1 MNAHP
6 PAADDPLDGL
16 FAHTAADS
24 APVDRQFLAKLRARS
39 AAEFAQ
45 AQGGPTVPVGQAVP
59 NDVDPSLTSD
69 GDHRTTLSPA
79 VLSPAASST
88 MFFFRALVGLAAT
101 AAVVM
106 AGFFVSQIGSPSR
119 PVADLTFGEVM
130 RNLAKAKSYRAE
142 LVGDNATA
150 AVWGRG
156 DSLRLELSPTR
167 YTIVMGNQSYVVDED
182 ANIAKR
188 TASFESAAQSAD
200 PLRIWEI
207 SSLPVSSDK
216 PTSKRTIGGRDYL
229 VFESTYPKDAE
240 GDEAQIEMLV
250 DPSTQLP
257 FVISSRGK
265 FNGRKLLP
273 SDLRFVSFNEPLDE
287 SKLRVSATLTEDGR
301 VGKATDVQGLV
312 AVRPRTSTRWTPVC
326 GDTVLFPGDWIRTDF
341 QGPNAVT
348 LELAPSSRVILGP
361 GSLVEIDRPDRLTL
375 HAGVAEFSPAAKSE
389 SFSGIVHITGPNQS
403 TLDIGGVVL
412 VRTSDQGLVTSD
424 KVPSWLAGY
433 KGTTAQPS
441 LGSLVAL
448 IDGRQV
454 QLSVGYHHVDVEIR
468 DQIARTT
475 IEQSFVNN
483 TGETLEGQFH
493 FPLPADASISGFGM
507 WIGSELVEADVV
519 EKQRAREIYETILR
533 EKRDPGLLEWSGG
546 NLFKARVYPIPA
558 RSEKRIKIVYTQ
570 VLPRRGG
577 SYRYSYPLESDL
589 LRQNP
594 LRELNLAVT
603 VQSTQPIG
611 KIESPT
617 HDVRTQ
623 QTPHA
628 ARVEFSAQSY
638 SPIRDFEVVVE
649 TEPADGGQHPAITF
663 IPHRRGDDG
672 YFLLQIEPP
681 PEAGAWQRDVLPSGE
696 PLDLVI
702 VADTS
707 ASLGAAERRVQGEL
721 VAALLGSLAPEDK
734 FNLAV
739 CDVDCTWLFEVPQS
753 AAAEPIAAAR
763 QQLAQRRSLGWTNLD
778 RMAESLAGRIG
789 QGTQV
794 IYLGDGIVTA
804 ASRGHLAPR
813 DAIPLA
819 ERADHMDGPAFVQ
832 RLQQQVGGKGATFH
846 AIALGSSYD
855 AAVLRGMASIGG
867 GSLRQISGEVGPQ
880 QAAKD
885 LLAEIARPSLRNIQL
900 EFKGLRTARVY
911 PRTLP
916 NVPTGQQQ
924 IVLGRYLPE
933 GNEQQGEVIVT
944 GTLNGKRVT
953 YRAAI
958 DLSGARGQGT
968 GDGGQG
974 AKDSNFQRSTSD
986 IRPSTSPDVSFIPRL
1001 WARMHLD
1008 ELLAQGTS
1016 QEIQDEIIN
1025 LSEEF
1030 HIITPYTSLLVLET
1044 DADRERFKV
1053 KRRFQMSDGE
1063 RFFAT
1068 TRDTAQYQLVQ
1079 QQMLRARLW
1088 RAGLRQQVLAQL
1100 AGWGRDVGQIDSIR
1114 DWSSPD
1120 GLLPSSGPVG
1130 STSGVSADFEGMQI
1144 WDTDYDVS
1152 AGIGGAYDGKLSSF
1166 FFGASRIE
1174 ESMLGEAETSA
1185 GAGEW
1190 KFEAES
1196 NGPAIYSPFPIG
1208 EEADE
1213 FLQAGQWGG
1222 TMFGNGISDGFIRT
1236 DKQDVMLG
1244 KRLQLMV
1251 EPQLALGDFIDSQK
1265 MFSSDGNRLA
1275 IAGRSLKAAN
1285 LFAEQARAS
1294 LRLPSIFPIALP
1306 RAPRLPRKVDA
1317 HPAKWPADVVELI
1330 APLKTQIDLAA
1341 LAGAIVVDEQHDSL
1355 DEHRGTV
1362 NSRSQTWRLASAKAW
1377 LTSDA
1382 GNDRGPVIHWA
1393 RGTEL
1398 GGEVRGGTELGGEVR
1413 GVLSVPYEL
1422 ALVRKAEPTDFPA
1435 ELDLGEWW
1443 QRDFAAV
1450 AADKLARLER
1460 PAGDTARVIL
1470 TDPLRPAAE
1479 TRITIDTARHLATAI
1494 EHVDHGRLVGGTRLS
1509 DFVEVAG
1516 LWLPQRIEHYGASGR
1531 NHNIVTRQY
1540 EVIAAERI
1548 GALLDERL
1556 QPKSTALSV
1565 KLPLPELNAARQQI
1579 DLGQATLE
1587 ARLTL
1592 LLHLAADQK
1601 WPAAAAELDR
1611 VLALAPDKAY
1621 RPWLQM
1627 WLLTASRR
1635 NEELRQLVLGEA
1647 GKLAAQPNVGQ
1658 LELSEHLRT
1667 LAGNFSS
1674 AEQLEI
1680 VDLLQPVYARLPD
1693 HLQGARLGGSLR
1705 VYFLEQMGQ
1714 DDEAIRLREELLR
1727 DYPADGDNVR
1737 QLADLH
1743 VGRGDDAAA
1752 ERVLQAAIASEAA
1765 NWSASERD
1773 RLYARWCRLL
1783 QDRGRYAELIEVT
1796 QQWMASQPAS
1806 AEPYERHIAAL
1817 VLTGREAEADQLT
1830 DEWLDAGLAPP
1841 PLAEAV
1847 KHPLHAAIE
1856 TAIGGNGYLS
1866 IDEEFAQGTEREKLI
1881 LARLMKLLTV
1891 HLGRTDC
1898 PEVESRLSHH
1908 WQLRR
1913 TEQFR
1918 RTAAEQFT
1926 RLKQEAATLPDGELV
1941 RLFDWCENYSG
1952 EATSDDWQTLAAPL
1966 RERWLAAT
1974 HPVIER
1980 ELARLVLRIA
1990 GRADDEPRLAFLRER
2005 LARAENADDRATR
2018 TAALFDALL
2027 SAAWTSDVEAESFA
2041 LLDKLSAVDDAGE
2054 QLRVQVAALYRWTD
2068 RMEAARFE
2076 LLDSQIEAREKL
2088 TRTELAEKHESL
2100 RKQVLRD
2107 LATRLSEATPQA
2119 AAGIQP
2125 WLVAERLT
2133 LEVRL
2138 ERDIVENA
2146 WELLESVP
2154 AAPEAKDAATEV
2166 TVADQLQL
2174 ALRVRL
2180 VRMLMKLA
2188 ADENAA
2194 PEIAERLLKY
2204 LDQQIA
2210 AQTVNAALGLDAK
2223 LAKYQLLVAL
2233 DRPQPLAEQL
2243 AIWSR
2248 GTDRPEMWQRSLAY
2262 VQAELGQLAEAVT
2275 TLQPLAAADVLSADD
2290 HRALARWHQALK
2302 QDAEYHRSLVAA
2314 WRQLDEW
2321 QLRDMVRQQLGPWQN
2336 TSGPS
2341 PGALDPQLFDILTAL
2356 FAKAQSPQDH
2366 VSHVRELY
2374 EASRDFRLLAALAEA
2389 VVGQSAGRVY
2399 PFLVQLDRTLDVVD
2413 REATASE
2420 LLAEIAQVRERAA
2433 TPVDRRALDLL
2444 EMLVE
2449 RRAAELLNQPG
2460 PHVER
2465 AAGALSR
2472 AMQHAWTSGEAREMA
2487 QMLADLG
2494 AITQPVLSER
2504 RAAALRELLASAK
2517 GDPQARLLIAHALAE
2532 SLRDDGQREPAILE
2546 LEPAL
2551 AEHRE
2556 AHGGRRTSGA
2566 LDSLFL
2572 LASLYEAGGSFVQ
2585 AENRLEGE
2593 LPQAANPG
2601 VARSIR
2607 QRIVEVHLAALIS
2620 AGRTSLGE
2628 GRPLYEALRDSLAK
2642 EAAEAKDQE
2651 TRRYAID
2658 KWGRTLRIAKDH
2670 TYLVEAGT
2678 QPGKDAVAF
2687 GREQF
2692 PAIIAQQ
2699 IDGHQDLVHDVAHV
2713 IHHTAGPREALA
2725 FNLTQIESEPA
2736 WLARRGDDGWRS
2748 FSGDL
2753 ARWANED
2760 EVKGKLGDLEPR
2772 LLAIVLRELRRE
2784 LRTQNNRRREFA
2796 HRGYSYFWEEKTD
2809 DFARVAEEVLAE
2821 EPDSLTRAMFIA
2833 NYLHDG
2839 IDRPARAI
2847 EILLDMHR
2855 RRRLDNDGLSQL
2867 IVWLQQADRY
2877 GESIALLEPLVERQP
2892 DMIRYRVLLLNAY
2905 FHTEQPAA
2913 LQTLLAAT
2921 EQHFRADGRW
2931 NEHVAYVLGES
2942 CLENRLFP
2950 RAIELYG
2957 EAIAMR
2963 REALAGRVPRERT
2976 LAQYLVDRAYAHL
2989 GDGATPAAVDDACE
3003 AIVVWG
3009 ITSDGIRRRNFRSN
3023 WQTGD
3028 SVHLREVLRDVLT
3041 AAPDLAEYVAKLD
3054 AQVEAEGQDRPIVRQ
3069 LLGEVLLARGE
3080 AEAARAQLAI
3090 ARDLEP
3096 NNPAILT
3103 KLIESYDALEQPV
3116 PAAEQVYAA
3125 AALARRN
3132 LDLWANLAER
3142 LEKLEQPAE
3151 AERAR
3156 TTLVEVMPQETE
3168 GHARLAEIRQE
3179 QDRWTDA
3186 AVHWQ
3191 HVARLRA
3198 LEPTGLL
3205 RLAAAELH
3213 LQDRQS
3219 AAATIR
3225 ELETTNWPARFEAE
3239 LKEQLPKLRTEL
3251 QKLDEKPK

>member
-6 PAADDPLDGL
+6 PAADDPLEGL
-16 FAHTAADS
+16 FAQTAVDA
-24 APVDRQFLAKLRARS
+24 APVDREFLAKLRARS
-39 AAEFAQ
+39 TAEFAQ
-45 AQGGPTVPVGQAVP
+45 AGATAAH
-59 NDVDPSLTSD
+59 PSIQ
-69 GDHRTTLSPA
+69 PA
-79 VLSPAASST
+79 TPAQRASQFL
-88 MFFFRALVGLAAT
+88 MRGLIALAAT

-106 AGFFVSQIGSPSR
+106 AGAFVGGIAFRSPR
-119 PVADLTFGEVM
+119 PVAELTFGEAM
-130 RNLAKAKSYRAE
+130 QNLAQQKAYQARIRHKAGESLLVAYGQQGFRIEETPSRYVVATTDRTIAVDESENRASTLDWPYFTPE
-142 LVGDNATA
+142 LDILDPLRA
-150 AVWGRG
+150 WGLSSADVDGVRPHRKEIVAGREQLVYLCSFRG
-156 DSLRLELSPTR
+156 EPDRLEALVDAKTHLPT
-167 YTIVMGNQSYVVDED
+167 TIRGVSGSRDQGLPFDMHFTVVDE
-182 ANIAKR
+182 
-188 TASFESAAQSAD
+188 
-200 PLRIWEI
+200 
-207 SSLPVSSDK
+207 
-216 PTSKRTIGGRDYL
+216 
-229 VFESTYPKDAE
+229 
-240 GDEAQIEMLV
+240 
-250 DPSTQLP
+250 
-257 FVISSRGK
+257 
-265 FNGRKLLP
+265 
-273 SDLRFVSFNEPLDE
+273 PLDPA
-287 SKLRVSATLTEDGR
+287 KLRVAATLTEDGR

-312 AVRPRTSTRWTPVC
+312 SVRPRTSTRWTPVC
-326 GDTVLFPGDWIRTDF
+326 SDTVLFPGDWIRTDF

-361 GSLVEIDRPDRLTL
+361 GSLLEIDRPDRLTL
-375 HAGVAEFSPAAKSE
+375 HTGVAEFSPAAKSE
-389 SFSGIVHITGPNQS
+389 TFSGIVHLTGPNES

-412 VRTSDQGLVTSD
+412 VRSTDIGLRTTD
-424 KVPSWLAGY
+424 KTPSWLAGY

-483 TGETLEGQFH
+483 TGKVLEGQFH
-493 FPLPADASISGFGM
+493 FPLPADASITGFGM

-570 VLPRRGG
+570 VLPRLGG
-577 SYRYSYPLESDL
+577 SFRYSYPLQSDL
-589 LRQNP
+589 LRLNP

-603 VQSTQPIG
+603 VQSTQPIA
-611 KIESPT
+611 KIQSPT

-623 QTPHA
+623 LAPHA

-638 SPIRDFEVVVE
+638 TPSRDFEVVVE
-649 TEPADGGQHPAITF
+649 TQPAGGGQQPAITF

-681 PEAGAWQRDVLPSGE
+681 PESGAWQRDVLPDGE

-707 ASLGAAERRVQGEL
+707 ASLSAADRQVQSEL
-721 VAALLGSLAPEDK
+721 VAPLLGSLAPEDK

-739 CDVDCTWLFEVPQS
+739 CDVDCTWLFEEPQS
-753 AAAEPIAAAR
+753 AGAEPIAAAR
-763 QQLAQRRSLGWTNLD
+763 QKLAERRSLGWTNLD
-778 RMAESLAGRIG
+778 RMAESLAGRIR

-794 IYLGDGIVTA
+794 VYLGDGIVTA

-813 DAIPLA
+813 DAGPQDASPVA
-819 ERADHMDGPAFVQ
+819 ERADHTDGPAFVQ

-855 AAVLRGMASIGG
+855 ASVLRGMASIGG

-885 LLAEIARPSLRNIQL
+885 LLAEIVRPSLRNIQL

-933 GNEQQGEVIVT
+933 GNEEPGSPQQGEVIVT
-944 GTLNGKRVT
+944 GTLDGKLVT

-958 DLSGARGQGT
+958 NLGRGEEQDLRP
-968 GDGGQG
+968 
-974 AKDSNFQRSTSD
+974 RTSLAPK
-986 IRPSTSPDVSFIPRL
+986 PSPLTPSSDLSFIPRL

-1016 QEIQDEIIN
+1016 QEVQDEIIN

-1063 RFFAT
+1063 RFFADA
-1068 TRDTAQYQLVQ
+1068 RDTAQYQLVQ
-1079 QQMLRARLW
+1079 QQMLQARLW
-1088 RAGLRQQVLAQL
+1088 RAGLRQHVLAQL
-1100 AGWGRDVGQIDSIR
+1100 AGWGRDIEQINLVPRVYSVGDFVVPL
-1114 DWSSPD
+1114 SS
-1120 GLLPSSGPVG
+1120 SAA
-1130 STSGVSADFEGMQI
+1130 ADFEPLIKLIETTITPQSWEFAGDPVSVSGFDSNLGLNVGHPLLRGSLNLNSIDMSSI
-1144 WDTDYDVS
+1144 PFDTDDEVQLNFHGWEGM
-1152 AGIGGAYDGKLSSF
+1152 A
-1166 FFGASRIE
+1166 R
-1174 ESMLGEAETSA
+1174 TSA
-1185 GAGEW
+1185 GVGEG
-1190 KFEAES
+1190 KSEPFAS
-1196 NGPAIYSPFPIG
+1196 NGPVIYSPFPIG

-1213 FLQAGQWGG
+1213 FLQAGQWDG
-1222 TMFGNGISDGFIRT
+1222 TMFGNGISDGFFRT
-1236 DKQDVMLG
+1236 DKQDVMAG

-1251 EPQLALGDFIDSQK
+1251 EPQLALGDFIDSRM
-1265 MFSSDGNRLA
+1265 MFSPDGQRLA
-1275 IAGRSLKAAN
+1275 SAGRALKASN
-1285 LFAEQARAS
+1285 LFAERTRAPH
-1294 LRLPSIFPIALP
+1294 RPPSIFPIALP
-1306 RAPRLPRKVDA
+1306 RPPRSPPRVDA
-1317 HPAKWPADVVELI
+1317 RPAKWPADVLELV
-1330 APLKTQIDLAA
+1330 AQLKTQIDLSAI
-1341 LAGAIVVDEQHDSL
+1341 AGAIVVDEQHDSL

-1362 NSRSQTWRLASAKAW
+1362 DSRSQTWRLASAKAW
-1377 LTSDA
+1377 LTSEA
-1382 GNDRGPVIHWA
+1382 GNDREPVIHWA
-1393 RGTEL
+1393 RGDK
-1398 GGEVRGGTELGGEVR
+1398 R

-1435 ELDLGEWW
+1435 HLDLGEWW
-1443 QRDFAAV
+1443 QRDFSSV

-1460 PAGDTARVIL
+1460 PADGTALVTL

-1479 TRITIDTARHLATAI
+1479 TRITIDTARHIATAI

-1509 DFVEVAG
+1509 DFVEIAG
-1516 LWLPQRIEHYGASGR
+1516 LWLPQKSEHYGASGR
-1531 NHNIVTRQY
+1531 NHNVVTRKY
-1540 EVIAAERI
+1540 EVVTAERA
-1548 GALLDERL
+1548 GALVDERL
-1556 QPKSTALSV
+1556 QPKAAALTIQ
-1565 KLPLPELNAARQQI
+1565 LPLPALDEARKLV

-1592 LLHLAADQK
+1592 LLSLAIDQK
-1601 WPAAAAELDR
+1601 WPEAAAEFDR

-1627 WLLTASRR
+1627 WLLAASRR
-1635 NEELRQLVLGEA
+1635 NEELRQLVLAQAQE
-1647 GKLAAQPNVGQ
+1647 LAAQPHVGQ
-1658 LELSEHLRT
+1658 LELAEQLRT
-1667 LAGNFSS
+1667 LASNFSD

-1680 VDLLQPVYARLPD
+1680 VDRLQPVYARLPD
-1693 HLQGARLGGSLR
+1693 HLQGPRLWSSLR
-1705 VYFLEQMGQ
+1705 AYFLEQLAR
-1714 DDEAIRLREELLR
+1714 DDEGIRLREQLAR
-1727 DYPADGDNVR
+1727 DYPADGENIL

-1743 VGRGDDAAA
+1743 IRRGDDAAA
-1752 ERVLQAAIASEAA
+1752 ERTLQAAIANETADWPA
-1765 NWSASERD
+1765 VERD
-1773 RLYARWCRLL
+1773 QLYARWCRLL

-1796 QQWMASQPAS
+1796 GQWMASQPAS
-1806 AEPYERHIAAL
+1806 AEPYERHVAAL
-1817 VLTGREAEADQLT
+1817 VLTGREAEADKLV
-1830 DEWLDAGLAPP
+1830 DEWLDAGLAPS

-1847 KHPLHAAIE
+1847 KHPLHAALE
-1856 TAIGGNGYLS
+1856 TAIGGNSYLS
-1866 IDEEFAQGTEREKLI
+1866 IDEEFAQGTEREKQV
-1881 LARLMKLLTV
+1881 LARLMKLLVT
-1891 HLGRTDC
+1891 HLSRTDC

-1908 WQLRR
+1908 GRLRR
-1913 TEQFR
+1913 TEAFR
-1918 RTAAEQFT
+1918 RTAAELFAK
-1926 RLKQEAATLPDGELV
+1926 LKTEAATLPDGELV
-1941 RLFDWCENYSG
+1941 RLFDWCNSYSD
-1952 EATSDDWQTLAAPL
+1952 EATSEDWQSLGVPL

-1980 ELARLVLRIA
+1980 ELVRVVLRIA
-1990 GRADDEPRLAFLRER
+1990 GRAGDEQRLAFLRER
-2005 LARAENADDRATR
+2005 LARATDPDERAAR
-2018 TAALFDALL
+2018 TTALFDALL
-2027 SAAWTSDVEAESFA
+2027 SVAWTSDVEAESFS
-2041 LLDKLSAVDDAGE
+2041 LLDQLSAADDAG
-2054 QLRVQVAALYRWTD
+2054 QRLQVQVAALYRWTD

-2088 TRTELAEKHESL
+2088 TRTELAEKHQSL
-2100 RKQVLRD
+2100 REQVLRD
-2107 LATRLSEATPQA
+2107 LATRLADATPQA
-2119 AAGIQP
+2119 AAGLRP
-2125 WLVAERLT
+2125 WLIAERLT

-2146 WELLESVP
+2146 WELLESIP
-2154 AAPEAKDAATEV
+2154 AAPEASEV

-2194 PEIAERLLKY
+2194 PETAERLLAYFDK
-2204 LDQQIA
+2204 QIA
-2210 AQTVNAALGLDAK
+2210 TQGDKAALRLDAK

-2233 DRPQPLAEQL
+2233 DRPEPLAEQL

-2248 GTDRPEMWQRSLAY
+2248 GTDRPEFWQRSLAY
-2262 VQAELGQLAEAVT
+2262 VQAELGKLAEAVAL
-2275 TLQPLAAADVLSADD
+2275 LQPLAAADVLAADD
-2290 HRALARWHQALK
+2290 YRALARWHQALK
-2302 QDAEYHRSLVAA
+2302 QDAEYHQSLVAA

-2321 QLRDMVRQQLGPWQN
+2321 QLRDMVRQQLRPWQN

-2341 PGALDPQLFDILTAL
+2341 PGALDPQLFDVLTAL
-2356 FAKAQSPQDH
+2356 FAKSQSPH
-2366 VSHVRELY
+2366 EHISHVRELY
-2374 EASRDFRLLAALAEA
+2374 EASRDFRLLTALAEA
-2389 VVGQSAGRVY
+2389 VVGQSAGQVY

-2413 REATASE
+2413 REATARE
-2420 LLAEIAQVRERAA
+2420 LLASIAQVRERAA
-2433 TPVDRRALDLL
+2433 TAVDRRALDLL

-2472 AMQHAWTSGEAREMA
+2472 AMQHEWTAGEAREMA

-2494 AITQPVLSER
+2494 AIAQPVLSER
-2504 RAAALRELLASAK
+2504 RVAALRELLTRAA
-2517 GDPQARLLIAHALAE
+2517 GDPPARLLIAHALAE
-2532 SLRDDGQREPAILE
+2532 SLRDDGQREQAILE
-2546 LEPAL
+2546 LEAAL
-2551 AEHRE
+2551 SEHR
-2556 AHGGRRTSGA
+2556 AASGGRRTHDA
-2566 LDSLFL
+2566 IDSLFL

-2593 LPQAANPG
+2593 LPQATNPG

-2607 QRIVEVHLAALIS
+2607 QRIVEVHLAALMNS
-2620 AGRTSLGE
+2620 GRTSLGE

-2642 EAAEAKDQE
+2642 QAAEAKDQD
-2651 TRRYAID
+2651 TRRHAID
-2658 KWGRTLRIAKDH
+2658 RWCRTLRIAKDH

-2678 QPGKDAVAF
+2678 QPGVDAIGF

-2692 PAIIAQQ
+2692 PTIIARQ
-2699 IDGHQDLVHDVAHV
+2699 IDGRQDLVHDVAQV
-2713 IHHTAGPREALA
+2713 IRHTAGPREGLA
-2725 FNLTQIESEPA
+2725 FYLTQIESEPA
-2736 WLARRGDDGWRS
+2736 WLARRGDDGWRRFAS
-2748 FSGDL
+2748 DL
-2753 ARWANED
+2753 AFWANEQG
-2760 EVKGKLGDLEPR
+2760 VSGNLGDLEPR
-2772 LLAIVLRELRRE
+2772 LLTLVLNELRRE

-2796 HRGYSYFWEEKTD
+2796 HRGYSYFWQEKTD

-2821 EPDSLTRAMFIA
+2821 QPDSLTHAMFIA

-2847 EILLDMHR
+2847 EILLDLHR
-2855 RRRLDNDGLSQL
+2855 RKRLDNDGLSQL

-2877 GESIALLEPLVERQP
+2877 GESIALLEPLVERDP

-2950 RAIELYG
+2950 RAIHLYG

-2963 REALAGRVPRERT
+2963 REALGGRVTRERT

-2989 GDGATPAAVDDACE
+2989 GKNATQAAVDDACE

-3009 ITSDGIRRRNFRSN
+3009 ISNDGIRRRNFRTD

-3028 SVHLREVLRDVLT
+3028 SVHLSEVLRDVLT
-3041 AAPDLAEYVAKLD
+3041 ADPDLPAYIAALD
-3054 AQVEAEGQDRPIVRQ
+3054 EQVQTEGQDRPIVRQ

-3096 NNPAILT
+3096 NNQAILN
-3103 KLIESYDALEQPV
+3103 KLIAAYDALEKSA
-3116 PAAEQVYAA
+3116 PAAEQVFAT
-3125 AALARRN
+3125 AALARRD
-3132 LDLWANLAER
+3132 LDLWANLADR

-3168 GHARLAEIRQE
+3168 GHTRLAEIRQQ

-3186 AVHWQ
+3186 VEHWQ
-3191 HVARLRA
+3191 HVARLRS

-3213 LQDRQS
+3213 LKDQRS

-3225 ELETTNWPARFEAE
+3225 QLDTTAWPARFAAE
-3239 LKEQLPKLRTEL
+3239 LKEQLPKLRAEL
-3251 QKLDEKPK
+3251 EQLDGPRR

>member
-1 MNAHP
+1 
-6 PAADDPLDGL
+6 
-16 FAHTAADS
+16 
-24 APVDRQFLAKLRARS
+24 
-39 AAEFAQ
+39 
-45 AQGGPTVPVGQAVP
+45 
-59 NDVDPSLTSD
+59 
-69 GDHRTTLSPA
+69 
-79 VLSPAASST
+79 

-106 AGFFVSQIGSPSR
+106 AGVFVSKIAFRQPQ
-119 PVADLTFGEVM
+119 PVAQLTFGEAM
-130 RNLAKAKSYRAE
+130 QNLAKQKSYQARIRIEDDEYHLVAYENRAFRIDHTPTNYTIATREHTIEVEETENRATKRDWPYYTPE
-142 LVGDNATA
+142 LDLLDPLRLWAYSSADLRDVRPLRKEVVAGREQFVYFYDPGNPYSKLEALVDARTRLPTSIRGVGDR
-150 AVWGRG
+150 RG
-156 DSLRLELSPTR
+156 Q
-167 YTIVMGNQSYVVDED
+167 VMPFDMHFTVVDE
-182 ANIAKR
+182 
-188 TASFESAAQSAD
+188 
-200 PLRIWEI
+200 
-207 SSLPVSSDK
+207 
-216 PTSKRTIGGRDYL
+216 
-229 VFESTYPKDAE
+229 
-240 GDEAQIEMLV
+240 
-250 DPSTQLP
+250 
-257 FVISSRGK
+257 
-265 FNGRKLLP
+265 
-273 SDLRFVSFNEPLDE
+273 PLDPA
-287 SKLRVSATLTEDGR
+287 KLRVAATLTEDGR

-312 AVRPRTSTRWTPVC
+312 SVRPRTSTRWTPVC

-361 GSLVEIDRPDRLTL
+361 GSLLEIDRPDRLTL

-389 SFSGIVHITGPNQS
+389 TFSGVVHVTGPNRS
-403 TLDIGGVVL
+403 TLDIGGVQL

-424 KVPSWLAGY
+424 KTPAWLAGY

-483 TGETLEGQFH
+483 TGEVLEGQFH
-493 FPLPADASISGFGM
+493 FPLPADASISGFGI
-507 WIGSELVEADVV
+507 WIGNELVEADVV

-577 SYRYSYPLESDL
+577 SYRYSYPLQSDL

-603 VQSTQPIG
+603 VQSTQPIA
-611 KIESPT
+611 KIQSPT

-623 QTPHA
+623 LAAHA
-628 ARVEFSAQSY
+628 ARVEFSAQTYTPS
-638 SPIRDFEVVVE
+638 RDFEVVVE
-649 TEPADGGQHPAITF
+649 TEPAGGGQQPAITF

-681 PEAGAWQRDVLPSGE
+681 PESGAWQRDVLPDGE

-707 ASLGAAERRVQGEL
+707 ASLSAADRQVQSEL
-721 VAALLGSLAPEDK
+721 VAALLGSLAPDDK

-739 CDVDCTWLFEVPQS
+739 CDVDCTWLFEEPQP
-753 AAAEPIAAAR
+753 AGVEPIAAAR
-763 QQLAQRRSLGWTNLD
+763 QKLAERRSLGWTNLD
-778 RMAESLAGRIG
+778 RMTESLAGRIG

-794 IYLGDGIVTA
+794 VYLGDGVVTT
-804 ASRGHLAPR
+804 G
-813 DAIPLA
+813 D
-819 ERADHMDGPAFVQ
+819 MDGPAFVQ
-832 RLQQQVGGKGATFH
+832 RLQQQFGSKGATLH

-900 EFKGLRTARVY
+900 DFQGLRTARVY

-933 GNEQQGEVIVT
+933 GNEEPGSPQQGEVIVT
-944 GTLNGKRVT
+944 GTLDGKLVT

-958 DLSGARGQGT
+958 DLSGARGQGAGGRGRGT
-968 GDGGQG
+968 EDGGQS
-974 AKDSNFQRSTSD
+974 ATDSNVQRSTSD
-986 IRPSTSPDVSFIPRL
+986 VRPSTSPDVSFIPRL

-1063 RFFAT
+1063 RFFADA
-1068 TRDTAQYQLVQ
+1068 RDTAQYQLVQ
-1079 QQMLRARLW
+1079 QQMLQARLW

-1100 AGWGRDVGQIDSIR
+1100 AGWGRDVDQIEAVQL
-1114 DWSSPD
+1114 
-1120 GLLPSSGPVG
+1120 GGP
-1130 STSGVSADFEGMQI
+1130 VSADFEQLI
-1144 WDTDYDVS
+1144 SLIDSTITPESWEF
-1152 AGIGGAYDGKLSSF
+1152 AGGPGSISSF
-1166 FFGASRIE
+1166 SSNLSLSIAQSQVTIQEEDRHPLLRGSLNMNSIDMSSLPFDDSDYSRGNVRGWTGMVDKGAN
-1174 ESMLGEAETSA
+1174 
-1185 GAGEW
+1185 AGEW
-1190 KFEAES
+1190 ELAVDGAE
-1196 NGPAIYSPFPIG
+1196 PYVHSPYPVG
-1208 EEADE
+1208 EEAE
-1213 FLQAGQWGG
+1213 ELLHAWQWGNSVSG
-1222 TMFGNGISDGFIRT
+1222 KGIADEYKAGNRIQFLDFDADAFAGEGFIRQKRQSYDGT
-1236 DKQDVMLG
+1236 AFFG
-1244 KRLQLMV
+1244 KRASFAGFSAIRGERMQQV
-1251 EPQLALGDFIDSQK
+1251 WELGASAREQE
-1265 MFSSDGNRLA
+1265 RLVA
-1275 IAGRSLKAAN
+1275 
-1285 LFAEQARAS
+1285 
-1294 LRLPSIFPIALP
+1294 PIFPVVLP
-1306 RAPRLPRKVDA
+1306 AAPRTRAEGRQRPST
-1317 HPAKWPADVVELI
+1317 WPADVRELV

-1355 DEHRGTV
+1355 DEHRGIV
-1362 NSRSQTWRLASAKAW
+1362 DSRTQTWRLASVKAW
-1377 LTSDA
+1377 LTSEA

-1393 RGTEL
+1393 RGME
-1398 GGEVRGGTELGGEVR
+1398 RGGTELGGEER

-1422 ALVRKAEPTDFPA
+1422 ALVRKAESTDFPA

-1443 QRDFAAV
+1443 QRDFSSV

-1460 PAGDTARVIL
+1460 PADGTALVIL

-1479 TRITIDTARHLATAI
+1479 TRITIDTTRHIATSI

-1509 DFVEVAG
+1509 DFIEIAG
-1516 LWLPQRIEHYGASGR
+1516 LWLPQRIEHYGASGQ

-1540 EVIAAERI
+1540 EVVSAERA
-1548 GALLDERL
+1548 GALVDERL
-1556 QPKSTALSV
+1556 QPQAAALTV
-1565 KLPLPELNAARQQI
+1565 QLPLPALDEARKLD

-1601 WPAAAAELDR
+1601 WPEAAAELDR
-1611 VLALAPDKAY
+1611 VLTLAPDKAF

-1627 WLLTASRR
+1627 WLLAASRR
-1635 NEELRQLVLGEA
+1635 NEELRQLVLTQARE
-1647 GKLAAQPNVGQ
+1647 LAAQPRIAPPHIGQ
-1658 LELSEHLRT
+1658 LELAERLRT
-1667 LAGNFSS
+1667 LASNFSA

-1680 VDLLQPVYARLPD
+1680 VDRLQPVYARLPD
-1693 HLQGARLGGSLR
+1693 HLQGPRLWGSLR
-1705 VYFLEQMGQ
+1705 AYLLEQM
-1714 DDEAIRLREELLR
+1714 DREDEALRLREQLLS

-1743 VGRGDDAAA
+1743 IRRGDDAAA
-1752 ERVLQAAIASEAA
+1752 ERVLQTAIANEAA
-1765 NWSASERD
+1765 NWSAVERD

-1783 QDRGRYAELIEVT
+1783 QDRGCYSELIEVT
-1796 QQWMASQPAS
+1796 GQWMASQPAS
-1806 AEPYERHIAAL
+1806 AEPYERHVAAL

-1830 DEWLDAGLAPP
+1830 DAWLDAGLAPP

-1866 IDEEFAQGTEREKLI
+1866 IDESSQPETERQRLV
-1881 LARLMKLLTV
+1881 LARLMKLLAV

-1908 WQLRR
+1908 WRLRR
-1913 TEQFR
+1913 TEAFR
-1918 RTAAEQFT
+1918 RTAAEQFA
-1926 RLKQEAATLPDGELV
+1926 RLKQEAATLPDGQLV
-1941 RLFDWCENYSG
+1941 RLFDWCDNYSD
-1952 EATSDDWQTLAAPL
+1952 EATSEDWQALAAPL

-1974 HPVIER
+1974 HPTVER

-1990 GRADDEPRLAFLRER
+1990 RRADDNEPQFAFLRER
-2005 LARAENADDRATR
+2005 LGRATDPDERAAR
-2018 TAALFDALL
+2018 TTALFDALL
-2027 SAAWTSDVEAESFA
+2027 NATWTTDVEAESFA
-2041 LLDKLSAVDDAGE
+2041 LLDKLSAADDAG
-2054 QLRVQVAALYRWTD
+2054 QRLQVQVAALYRWTD

-2076 LLDSQIEAREKL
+2076 LLESQIEAPEKL
-2088 TRTELAEKHESL
+2088 TRTELAEKRESL

-2107 LATRLSEATPQA
+2107 LATRLADATAQA
-2119 AAGIQP
+2119 AAGLQP

-2154 AAPEAKDAATEV
+2154 AGPEAKDV
-2166 TVADQLQL
+2166 TIADQLQL

-2180 VRMLMKLA
+2180 VRLLMKLA
-2188 ADENAA
+2188 AAENAA
-2194 PEIAERLLKY
+2194 PETAERLLAYFDK
-2204 LDQQIA
+2204 QIA
-2210 AQTVNAALGLDAK
+2210 APGDNAALGLDAR

-2233 DRPQPLAEQL
+2233 DRPEALAEQL

-2248 GTDRPEMWQRSLAY
+2248 GTDRPEFWQRSLAY
-2262 VQAELGQLAEAVT
+2262 VQAELGKLAEAVAL
-2275 TLQPLAAADVLSADD
+2275 LQPLAAADALSADD
-2290 HRALARWHQALK
+2290 YRALARWHQALK
-2302 QDAEYHRSLVAA
+2302 QDAEYHRSLAAA

-2321 QLRDMVRQQLGPWQN
+2321 RLRDLVRQQLRPWQN

-2356 FAKAQSPQDH
+2356 FAKAQSPHHH

-2389 VVGQSAGRVY
+2389 VVGQSAGKVY

-2413 REATASE
+2413 REATAGE
-2420 LLAEIAQVRERAA
+2420 LLASIAQVRERAA

-2472 AMQHAWTSGEAREMA
+2472 AMQHEWTAGEAREMA
-2487 QMLADLG
+2487 RMLADLG

-2504 RAAALRELLASAK
+2504 RAAALRELLTRAA
-2517 GDPQARLLIAHALAE
+2517 GDPPARLSIAHALAE
-2532 SLRDDGQREPAILE
+2532 SLRDDGQREQAILE

-2556 AHGGRRTSGA
+2556 ASGGQRTQGA
-2566 LDSLFL
+2566 IDSLFL

-2585 AENRLEGE
+2585 AENRLAGE

-2628 GRPLYEALRDSLAK
+2628 GRTLYEALRDSLAK
-2642 EAAEAKDQE
+2642 QAVEAKDQD
-2651 TRRYAID
+2651 TRRHAID
-2658 KWGRTLRIAKDH
+2658 RWCRTLRIAKDH

-2678 QPGKDAVAF
+2678 QPGVDAVAF

-2699 IDGHQDLVHDVAHV
+2699 IDGRQDLVHDVAHV
-2713 IHHTAGPREALA
+2713 IRHTAGPREGLA
-2725 FNLTQIESEPA
+2725 FYLTQIENEPA

-2748 FSGDL
+2748 FAHDL

-2760 EVKGKLGDLEPR
+2760 GVKGNLGDLEPR
-2772 LLAIVLRELRRE
+2772 LLAIVLDQLRRE

-2796 HRGYSYFWEEKTD
+2796 HRGYSYFWKEKTD

-2821 EPDSLTRAMFIA
+2821 QPDSLTHAMFIA

-2847 EILLDMHR
+2847 EILLAMHR
-2855 RRRLDNDGLSQL
+2855 RKLLDRDGTSQL

-2877 GESIALLEPLVERQP
+2877 GESIALLEPLVERDP

-2905 FHTEQPAA
+2905 FRTEQPAA

-2921 EQHFRADGRW
+2921 EEHFRDGRW

-2950 RAIELYG
+2950 RAIHLYG

-2963 REALAGRVPRERT
+2963 REALGGRVPRERT

-2989 GDGATPAAVDDACE
+2989 GENATQAAVDDACE

-3009 ITSDGIRRRNFRSN
+3009 ISRDGIRRRNFRTD

-3028 SVHLREVLRDVLT
+3028 SVHLSEVLRDVLT
-3041 AAPDLAEYVAKLD
+3041 AAPDLPAYIAALD
-3054 AQVEAEGQDRPIVRQ
+3054 KQVETEGQDRPIVRQ

-3096 NNPAILT
+3096 NNQAILN
-3103 KLIESYDALEQPV
+3103 KLIAAYDALEQPV
-3116 PAAEQVYAA
+3116 PAAEQVFAA
-3125 AALARRN
+3125 ATLARRN
-3132 LDLWANLAER
+3132 LDLWANLADR

-3168 GHARLAEIRQE
+3168 GHSRLAEIRQK

-3191 HVARLRA
+3191 HVARLRS

-3213 LQDRQS
+3213 LKDQRS

-3225 ELETTNWPARFEAE
+3225 QIDTTAWPARFEAE
-3239 LKEQLPKLRTEL
+3239 LKEQLPKLRAEL
-3251 QKLDEKPK
+3251 EQLDGPPK